1 MDRFDR
7 IYSLHQLFVNARY
20 PVSRKVLEQKMECS
34 CATIE
39 RTIEDMR
46 DYLGA
51 PLKYDRSA
59 NGYFY
64 DEAEGET
71 YQLPG
76 LWLNGDELNAL
87 LVVQELLGNLQPGLL
102 DEQLAPLKQRI
113 KDILALKPLGGG
125 EIGRRVRILQ
135 MAARKVN
142 NTTFSLLASAL
153 VQRERVAIHYRGRG
167 RGETTQR
174 TISPQHLVHYR
185 DNWYLDA
192 WCHEREALRS
202 FSLDCIVEAKRQS
215 TAATDVAAAI
225 LETHYTQAYGIFA
238 GSAVEQVVLH
248 FTAERARWVAD
259 EQWHPDQQARFLD
272 DGRYELCIPY
282 SDPRELMMD
291 ILKYGADV
299 EVVAPPGLRQAVKQ
313 GLQAA
318 VRQYKE

>member
-7 IYSLHQLFVNARY
+7 IYSLHALLVNARH
-20 PVSRKVLEQKMECS
+20 PVSRKQLEQKMECS
-34 CATIE
+34 QATIE

-59 NGYFY
+59 NGYYY
-64 DEAEGET
+64 DTDEGAP

-76 LWLNGDELNAL
+76 LWLNGGELNAL
-87 LVVQELLGNLQPGLL
+87 LIVQELLGGLHPGLL

-113 KDILALKPLGGG
+113 KDILALKPLGDGKI
-125 EIGRRVRILQ
+125 ERRVRILQ
-135 MAARKVN
+135 MAARKVDN
-142 NTTFSLLASAL
+142 ATFTLLASAL
-153 VQRERVAIHYRGRG
+153 VERKRVVIHYRGRS

-202 FSLDCIVEAKRQS
+202 FSLDCITAVKRHS
-215 TAATDVAAAI
+215 TPAIDVSQPTLTA
-225 LETHYTQAYGIFA
+225 HYTRAYGIFA
-238 GSAVEQVVLH
+238 GAVTEQAVLH
-248 FTAERARWVAD
+248 FSAERARWVAD
-259 EQWHPDQQARFLD
+259 EQWHPEQQRRFLD
-272 DGRYELCIPY
+272 DGRYELRIPY
-282 SDPRELMMD
+282 SDPRELVMD

-299 EVVAPPGLRQAVKQ
+299 EVVAPEALRQTVKAA
-313 GLQAA
+313 LMAA
-318 VRQYKE
+318 VEQYK

>member
-64 DEAEGET
+64 DEADGA

-113 KDILALKPLGGG
+113 KEILALKPLGGG
-125 EIGRRVRILQ
+125 EVGRRVRILQ

-142 NTTFSLLASAL
+142 NATFSLLASAL
-153 VQRERVAIHYRGRG
+153 VQRERVAIQYRGRG

-174 TISPQHLVHYR
+174 TISPQYLVHYR

-202 FSLDCIVEAKRQS
+202 FSLDCIAEAHRKS
-215 TAATDVAAAI
+215 TQAIDVAQHI
-225 LETHYTQAYGIFA
+225 LEAHYTQAYGIFA
-238 GSAVEQVVLH
+238 GAVTETAVLH
-248 FTAERARWVAD
+248 FTTERARWVVD
-259 EQWHPDQQARFLD
+259 EQWHPQQQARFLD

-299 EVVAPPGLRQAVKQ
+299 EVVAPLELRQAVKAQ
-313 GLQAA
+313 LERAA
-318 VRQYKE
+318 VQYRE